1 MWPRFKCDSRQHH
14 VMASANTEHYCDLS
28 VFLPTSLPQTHTYK
42 HTHTFLTWECCLR
55 LNQCHACHISCQRS
69 SLSSDLSPPFL
80 VSFLY
85 PLSLP
90 SLSFFMSVFL
100 IFFTTSLSSPLLFTS
115 LSLHIPVSSLCH
127 NLSAFVPP
135 ASLQTIQ
142 CGLTSNQTHHSCN

>member
-1 MWPRFKCDSRQHH
+1 MLVCVGGCLSMWPRFKCDSRQHH

-90 SLSFFMSVFL
+90 SLSFFYVCFSHLFYYFFVLSLTFYFL
-100 IFFTTSLSSPLLFTS
+100 I
-115 LSLHIPVSSLCH
+115 
-127 NLSAFVPP
+127 SA
-135 ASLQTIQ
+135 
-142 CGLTSNQTHHSCN
+142 HSCFVSLP

>member
-1 MWPRFKCDSRQHH
+1 MLVYVGGCLSMWPRFKCDSRQHH

-90 SLSFFMSVFL
+90 SLSFLCLFFSSFL
-100 IFFTTSLSSPLLFTS
+100 LLLCPLPYFLLPYLCTFLF
-115 LSLHIPVSSLCH
+115 H
-127 NLSAFVPP
+127 LSAITFLPLF
-135 ASLQTIQ
+135 LQQ
-142 CGLTSNQTHHSCN
+142 VFKQSSVV